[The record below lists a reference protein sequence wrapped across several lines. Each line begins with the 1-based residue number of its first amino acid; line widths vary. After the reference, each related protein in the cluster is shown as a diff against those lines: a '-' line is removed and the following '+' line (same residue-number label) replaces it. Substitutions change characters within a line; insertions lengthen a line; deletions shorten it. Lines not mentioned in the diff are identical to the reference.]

1 VKVNVHWHLCEGN
14 GICVADAPEVFD
26 LDEDD
31 NLLVLQDELAEEQRE
46 PVENAVRDC
55 PKRALE
61 LQD

>member
-1 VKVNVHWHLCEGN
+1 MKVNVHWHLCEGN

-26 LDEDD
+26 LDDSD
-31 NLLVLQDELAEEQRE
+31 NLLVLQDEPAEDQRG
-46 PVENAVRDC
+46 PVENAVRNC